1 MKNLIRRCC
10 LLILL
15 PVFAAQAESARVA
28 LVIGNAAYESSA
40 LKNPV
45 NDAELISDA
54 LKQAGFRVTTVKNAN
69 RGQMEEAIKQFGR
82 ELQPDST
89 ALFYYAGH
97 GVQHEGKNYLLP
109 IGAIGSIQKPGQID
123 DRAISAAYVLGA
135 MEDSRIKLVFLD
147 ACRDAPF
154 AFSRSLSRGLAP
166 MGKSGG
172 TLISY
177 ATMPGTTAADGDSR
191 NSPYARSLA
200 KWMREPLKIE
210 DILKQVGS
218 DVEKETGGKQS
229 PEYTTAVR
237 TDFYFIAP
245 TTPPTGENVA
255 AAPVVA
261 QDADAVLREAGKA
274 FDEKDYGR
282 ARHLWQPLAEAGN
295 ATAQISLGVLYSNG
309 HGVKRDYAK
318 ARAWY
323 EKAAAQDDKAAQFY
337 LGLLYYGGKGVKQD
351 YAKARAW
358 WEKSAELGDINAQ
371 FWLGLLYE
379 EGKGGARDL
388 AKARQWYE
396 KAAAQGNKDAEEALQ
411 RLQNSGKQ
419 SPEYTTAV
427 DADAVLRE
435 AGKAFD
441 EKDYGRARHLWQ
453 PLAEAGNATAQISLG
468 VLYSNGHGVKRDYAK
483 ARAWY
488 EKAAAQD
495 DKAAQFYLGL
505 LYYGGKGVKQ
515 DYAKARAWWE
525 KSAELGDINAQFWLG
540 LLYEEGKGGARDLAK
555 ARQWYEKAAA
565 QGNKDALQRLQN
577 K

>member
-135 MEDSRIKLVFLD
+135 MEDSSIKLVFLD

-154 AFSRSLSRGLAP
+154 TFSRSLSRGLAP
-166 MGKSGG
+166 ISKSGG

-218 DVEKETGGKQS
+218 DVERET
-229 PEYTTAVR
+229 
-237 TDFYFIAP
+237 
-245 TTPPTGENVA
+245 
-255 AAPVVA
+255 
-261 QDADAVLREAGKA
+261 
-274 FDEKDYGR
+274 
-282 ARHLWQPLAEAGN
+282 
-295 ATAQISLGVLYSNG
+295 
-309 HGVKRDYAK
+309 
-318 ARAWY
+318 
-323 EKAAAQDDKAAQFY
+323 
-337 LGLLYYGGKGVKQD
+337 
-351 YAKARAW
+351 
-358 WEKSAELGDINAQ
+358 
-371 FWLGLLYE
+371 
-379 EGKGGARDL
+379 
-388 AKARQWYE
+388 
-396 KAAAQGNKDAEEALQ
+396 
-411 RLQNSGKQ
+411 SGKQ
-419 SPEYTTAV
+419 SPEYTTAIRTDFFFTTPTTPASRESV
-427 DADAVLRE
+427 AAAPIAPITPQTGESAAAAPEVAQDADAIPILKE
-435 AGKAFD
+435 AWKAHD
-441 EKDYGRARHLWQ
+441 KRDYKRARRLWQ
-453 PLAEAGNATAQISLG
+453 PLAEAGNSEAQNGLCL
-468 VLYSNGHGVKRDYAK
+468 LYKHGDGVKLDYNK
-483 ARAWY
+483 AREWCQ
-488 EKAAAQD
+488 KAAIQGHADAQNRL
-495 DKAAQFYLGL
+495 AA
-505 LYYGGKGVKQ
+505 LYAQGNGVEQ
-515 DYAKARAWWE
+515 DYNKAREWW
-525 KSAELGDINAQFWLG
+525 
-540 LLYEEGKGGARDLAK
+540 
-555 ARQWYEKAAA
+555 EKAAA
-565 QGNKDALQRLQN
+565 QGHADALYNLGSLYAQGKGVEPDSDKASEWYKKASATGRLLTSPLEDALDRLD
-577 K
+577 KEARR

>member
-1 MKNLIRRCC
+1 MKNLIRSCC

-28 LVIGNAAYESSA
+28 LVIGNAAYESNA

-166 MGKSGG
+166 MSKSGG

-237 TDFYFIAP
+237 TDFFFTAP
-245 TTPPTGENVA
+245 TTPPTGESVA
-255 AAPVVA
+255 AAPEVA
-261 QDADAVLREAGKA
+261 QDADVTQQDTIAILVEAKEA
-274 FDEKDYGR
+274 YDKEDYER
-282 ARHLWQPLAEAGN
+282 ARRLAQPLAEAGN
-295 ATAQISLGVLYSNG
+295 DLAQACLGALYKEG
-309 HGVKRDYAK
+309 KGVKQDYAK

-323 EKAAAQDDKAAQFY
+323 EKAAAQGNGVAQAY
-337 LGLLYYGGKGVKQD
+337 LGMLYEEGKGVKQD
-351 YAKARAW
+351 YGKAR
-358 WEKSAELGDINAQ
+358 E
-371 FWLGLLYE
+371 
-379 EGKGGARDL
+379 
-388 AKARQWYE
+388 WYE

-411 RLQNSGKQ
+411 RLQN
-419 SPEYTTAV
+419 T
-427 DADAVLRE
+427 
-435 AGKAFD
+435 
-441 EKDYGRARHLWQ
+441 
-453 PLAEAGNATAQISLG
+453 
-468 VLYSNGHGVKRDYAK
+468 
-483 ARAWY
+483 
-488 EKAAAQD
+488 
-495 DKAAQFYLGL
+495 
-505 LYYGGKGVKQ
+505 
-515 DYAKARAWWE
+515 
-525 KSAELGDINAQFWLG
+525 
-540 LLYEEGKGGARDLAK
+540 
-555 ARQWYEKAAA
+555 
-565 QGNKDALQRLQN
+565 
-577 K
+577 

>member
-1 MKNLIRRCC
+1 MKDLIRSFC

-15 PVFAAQAESARVA
+15 PVFAAQAEPARVA
-28 LVIGNAAYESSA
+28 LVIGNAAYREGA

-166 MGKSGG
+166 MSKSGG

-229 PEYTTAVR
+229 PEYTTAIR
-237 TDFYFIAP
+237 TDFFFTTP
-245 TTPPTGENVA
+245 TTPASRESVA
-255 AAPVVA
+255 AASVVA
-261 QDADAVLREAGKA
+261 QEAAPDVKAILREAKKA
-274 FDEKDYGR
+274 YMKDDFGQ
-282 ARHLWQPLAEAGN
+282 ARRLWQPLAEAGN
-295 ATAQISLGVLYSNG
+295 SEAQIGLGRLYYIGKSVEEDNDKAREWWEKADAQGNADAPYWLGHLYENGLGVE
-309 HGVKRDYAK
+309 RDYDK
-318 ARAWY
+318 ARALY
-323 EKAAAQDDKAAQFY
+323 EKA
-337 LGLLYYGGKGVKQD
+337 
-351 YAKARAW
+351 
-358 WEKSAELGDINAQ
+358 S
-371 FWLGLLYE
+371 
-379 EGKGGARDL
+379 
-388 AKARQWYE
+388 
-396 KAAAQGNKDAEEALQ
+396 AQGNAEAAY
-411 RLQNSGKQ
+411 RLGYLYKKGRGVEQNYDKAREWYQ
-419 SPEYTTAV
+419 K
-427 DADAVLRE
+427 ADAV
-435 AGKAFD
+435 
-441 EKDYGRARHLWQ
+441 
-453 PLAEAGNATAQISLG
+453 
-468 VLYSNGHGVKRDYAK
+468 GHPF
-483 ARAWY
+483 ARA
-488 EKAAAQD
+488 
-495 DKAAQFYLGL
+495 
-505 LYYGGKGVKQ
+505 
-515 DYAKARAWWE
+515 
-525 KSAELGDINAQFWLG
+525 EL
-540 LLYEEGKGGARDLAK
+540 EDLT
-555 ARQWYEKAAA
+555 R
-565 QGNKDALQRLQN
+565 
-577 K
+577 

>member
-1 MKNLIRRCC
+1 MKDLIRSFC

-89 ALFYYAGH
+89 ALFYYTGH

-166 MGKSGG
+166 MSKSGG

-229 PEYTTAVR
+229 PEYTTAIR
-237 TDFYFIAP
+237 TDFFFTTP
-245 TTPPTGENVA
+245 TTPASRESVA
-255 AAPVVA
+255 AAPIAPITPQTGESAAAAPEVA
-261 QDADAVLREAGKA
+261 QDADAIPILKEAWKA
-274 FDEKDYGR
+274 HDKRDYKR
-282 ARHLWQPLAEAGN
+282 ARRLWQPLAEAGN
-295 ATAQISLGVLYSNG
+295 SEAQNGLCLLYKHG
-309 HGVKRDYAK
+309 DGVKLDYNK
-318 ARAWY
+318 AREWCQ
-323 EKAAAQDDKAAQFY
+323 KAAIQGHADAQNRLAA
-337 LGLLYYGGKGVKQD
+337 LYAQGNGVEQD
-351 YAKARAW
+351 YNKAREW
-358 WEKSAELGDINAQ
+358 W
-371 FWLGLLYE
+371 
-379 EGKGGARDL
+379 
-388 AKARQWYE
+388 E
-396 KAAAQGNKDAEEALQ
+396 KAAAQGH
-411 RLQNSGKQ
+411 
-419 SPEYTTAV
+419 
-427 DADAVLRE
+427 ADALYNL
-435 AGKAFD
+435 GSL
-441 EKDYGRARHLWQ
+441 Y
-453 PLAEAGNATAQISLG
+453 AQ
-468 VLYSNGHGVKRDYAK
+468 
-483 ARAWY
+483 
-488 EKAAAQD
+488 
-495 DKAAQFYLGL
+495 
-505 LYYGGKGVKQ
+505 GKGVEP
-515 DYAKARAWWE
+515 DSDKASEWYKKA
-525 KSAELGDINAQFWLG
+525 SATGR
-540 LLYEEGKGGARDLAK
+540 LLTSPLE
-555 ARQWYEKAAA
+555 
-565 QGNKDALQRLQN
+565 DALDRLD
-577 K
+577 KEARR

>member
-1 MKNLIRRCC
+1 MKNLIRSCC

-15 PVFAAQAESARVA
+15 PVFAAQAEPARVA

-166 MGKSGG
+166 MSKSGG

-218 DVEKETGGKQS
+218 DVERETGGKQS

-237 TDFYFIAP
+237 TDFFFTAP
-245 TTPPTGENVA
+245 TTPTAGESAA
-255 AAPVVA
+255 AAPVVVA
-261 QDADAVLREAGKA
+261 QDADVTRLNTIAILNEAVEASEK
-274 FDEKDYGR
+274 KDYDR
-282 ARHLWQPLAEAGN
+282 VRRLAQPLAEAGHDV
-295 ATAQISLGVLYSNG
+295 AQIFMAETYIDSE
-309 HGVKRDYAK
+309 DYDM
-318 ARAWY
+318 ARVWF
-323 EKAAAQDDKAAQFY
+323 EKAAAQGNGSAQSM
-337 LGLLYYGGKGVKQD
+337 LGSLYYQGKGVKQD
-351 YAKARAW
+351 YTKARKW
-358 WEKSAELGDINAQ
+358 W
-371 FWLGLLYE
+371 
-379 EGKGGARDL
+379 
-388 AKARQWYE
+388 E
-396 KAAAQGNKDAEEALQ
+396 KAAAQGNDQAQAMLGM
-411 RLQNSGKQ
+411 L
-419 SPEYTTAV
+419 Y
-427 DADAVLRE
+427 
-435 AGKAFD
+435 D
-441 EKDYGRARHLWQ
+441 EG
-453 PLAEAGNATAQISLG
+453 S
-468 VLYSNGHGVKRDYAK
+468 
-483 ARAWY
+483 
-488 EKAAAQD
+488 
-495 DKAAQFYLGL
+495 
-505 LYYGGKGVKQ
+505 GVKQ
-515 DYAKARAWWE
+515 DYTKARA
-525 KSAELGDINAQFWLG
+525 LF
-540 LLYEEGKGGARDLAK
+540 
-555 ARQWYEKAAA
+555 EKAAA
-565 QGNKDALQRLQN
+565 QGNDQAQTALGVLYYEGSGVKQDYTKAREWWEKAAAQGNDRAQWMLGVLYYNGSGVKRDYTKAREWWEKAAAQGDKGAENFLQHLQN

>member
-1 MKNLIRRCC
+1 MKNLIRSCC

-166 MGKSGG
+166 MSKSGG

-218 DVEKETGGKQS
+218 DVERETGGKQS

-237 TDFYFIAP
+237 TDFFFTAP
-245 TTPPTGENVA
+245 TTPTTRESAA

-261 QDADAVLREAGKA
+261 QGADAVLREAGEAYGKN
-274 FDEKDYGR
+274 DYER
-282 ARHLWQPLAEAGN
+282 ARRLVQPLAEAGN
-295 ATAQISLGVLYSNG
+295 SEAQFYLGALYNLG
-309 HGVKRDYAK
+309 EGVEEDYGK
-318 ARAWY
+318 AHEWY
-323 EKAAAQDDKAAQFY
+323 EKAAAQGYAAAQNGLGDLYKYGLGVKGDDDKAHEWYEKAAAQGY
-337 LGLLYYGGKGVKQD
+337 AAAQYNLGLSYYVDDKYDKAREWFEKAAVQGNAFAQLWLGYLYEDGRGGKRD
-351 YAKARAW
+351 Y
-358 WEKSAELGDINAQ
+358 D
-371 FWLGLLYE
+371 
-379 EGKGGARDL
+379 
-388 AKARQWYE
+388 KARQWYE
-396 KAAAQGNKDAEEALQ
+396 KAAAQGNIDAKKGLQ
-411 RLQNSGKQ
+411 RLQHK
-419 SPEYTTAV
+419 
-427 DADAVLRE
+427 
-435 AGKAFD
+435 
-441 EKDYGRARHLWQ
+441 
-453 PLAEAGNATAQISLG
+453 
-468 VLYSNGHGVKRDYAK
+468 
-483 ARAWY
+483 
-488 EKAAAQD
+488 
-495 DKAAQFYLGL
+495 
-505 LYYGGKGVKQ
+505 
-515 DYAKARAWWE
+515 
-525 KSAELGDINAQFWLG
+525 
-540 LLYEEGKGGARDLAK
+540 
-555 ARQWYEKAAA
+555 
-565 QGNKDALQRLQN
+565 
-577 K
+577 